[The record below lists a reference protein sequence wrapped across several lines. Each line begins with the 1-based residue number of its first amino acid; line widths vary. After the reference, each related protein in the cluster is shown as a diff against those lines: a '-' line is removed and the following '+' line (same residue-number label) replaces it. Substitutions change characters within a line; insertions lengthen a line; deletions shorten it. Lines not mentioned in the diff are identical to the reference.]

1 MVVPGSSILMGGA
14 VMFFRLF
21 SFVMVSRW
29 FILIIILE
37 YSLFRLR
44 PSLLLVTD
52 LGFMLADVAVRFF
65 RLFTFVWVG
74 RCFNLV
80 VILKHH
86 FFQVQS

>member
-1 MVVPGSSILMGGA
+1 MVVPGSSPLVGGA
-14 VMFFRLF
+14 AMFFILF
-21 SFVMVSRW
+21 SFVKVSRW
-29 FILIIILE
+29 FILIIVLGC
-37 YSLFRLR
+37 SLFRLR

-52 LGFMLADVAVRFF
+52 LGLMLADVAVRFF

-80 VILKHH
+80 VILKYH